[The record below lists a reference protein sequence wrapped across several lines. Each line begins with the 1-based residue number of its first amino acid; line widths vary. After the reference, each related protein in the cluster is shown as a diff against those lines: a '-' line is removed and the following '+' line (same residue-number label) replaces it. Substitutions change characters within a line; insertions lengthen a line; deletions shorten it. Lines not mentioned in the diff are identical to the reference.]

1 MTLHHHPAAG
11 LLPTASG
18 ADRDVTPE
26 RYGRDM
32 MHTVSPNAAV
42 DSHAVDTNVLFPDED
57 AGSSRL
63 LRRTFHAEARLLSP
77 PQAATRWART
87 VLIPGKA
94 VILDTETASM
104 GGPIVEIAVVDAAS
118 GVPLLDTLV
127 NPQTPIDPAAHAV
140 HGISDAEVSVPGVPL
155 WPEVYRQLAD
165 VTDGRIILAYNAS
178 YDRGVIEDD
187 CARNGI
193 EDASLADRDRW
204 ADVMAPRMAHAR
216 TMRYLRNGGGHRAL
230 GDVALTRQH
239 LIDMAYTNPVLNKPS
254 RPAPTDGGTDDA

>member
-1 MTLHHHPAAG
+1 MTLHQQPEAG
-11 LLPTASG
+11 QLPTASG
-18 ADRDVTPE
+18 ADTDVTPE
-26 RYGRDM
+26 RYGRNM
-32 MHTVSPNAAV
+32 IHTASPTPAV
-42 DSHAVDTNVLFPDED
+42 DSHAVETSVLFPGED
-57 AGSSRL
+57 PGSSRL

-87 VLIPGKA
+87 VLTPGKA

-104 GGPIVEIAVVDAAS
+104 GGPIVEIAVLDAES
-118 GVPLLDTLV
+118 GQTLLNTLV
-127 NPQTPIDPAAHAV
+127 NPQTQIDPAAQAV
-140 HGISDAEVSVPGVPL
+140 HGISDAEVTAPGVPL
-155 WPEVYRQLAD
+155 WPEVYRQLAE

-193 EDASLADRDRW
+193 EDALLADRDRW

-239 LIDMAYTNPVLNKPS
+239 LIDMAYTNPVLDKPGG
-254 RPAPTDGGTDDA
+254 PAPAR